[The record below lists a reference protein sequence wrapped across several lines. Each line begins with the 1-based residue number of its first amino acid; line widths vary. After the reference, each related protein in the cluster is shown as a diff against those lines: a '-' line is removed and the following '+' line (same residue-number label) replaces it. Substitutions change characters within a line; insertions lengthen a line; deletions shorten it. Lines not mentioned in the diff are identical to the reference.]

1 MSNKSLGDFI
11 VDRTESLNDK
21 SIQDYYIDTQHSHI
35 DRLLDSEQYILE
47 GSRGIG
53 KTMLL
58 RSAEIRATEEF
69 GKESILAVWVNFEES
84 LRIARIRIIDDSI
97 DPFLQWTM
105 GKILHETL
113 KKIIS
118 LKPSCEDQLRCHLSS
133 IFNGSTDEDYIDSF
147 NTYVDLLDE
156 YIKILEKGDIED
168 NSMLSNHSPSNKL
181 SSILDNPVSFKA
193 FMLQLI
199 KDFKL
204 ERIVLFFDEAAHVF
218 SHEQQEKFFTL
229 FKALRNPQIACKAA
243 VYPGIT
249 NYGKYFEKGQDAKEL
264 RIDWSSKNKDDISYI
279 RSILKKRILA
289 YDNAYWEMLCR
300 NEDIIQ
306 MISICSNGNPRFAFH
321 IIDELE
327 NMKAF
332 KKPSITYQVLINAI
346 RQVFDNKWK
355 EFASLQSRLVKYKSF
370 IKESESFMKQV
381 VIPNLQLWNENRRK
395 DGKKLSVGF
404 YIETDAYDKIPQI
417 FDILAYHNIVTINYS
432 KKSIKQYK
440 YGYLVSMNPSIL
452 FANRIIQGVSEIGQI
467 SVAIENNQAYYITTQ
482 EIIDMQ
488 GRVSIENEY
497 KCSNEKCSF
506 SISEEFNYCPK
517 CGSLVIKERVESLY
531 NVLRSH
537 DIENLR
543 LGSALKERVRQ
554 KFSNIGEI
562 YDSELDEIRMRY
574 VQDVR
579 IVKVKNA
586 AIEYMAG

>member
-289 YDNAYWEMLCR
+289 YDN
-300 NEDIIQ
+300 ND
-306 MISICSNGNPRFAFH
+306 
-321 IIDELE
+321 
-327 NMKAF
+327 
-332 KKPSITYQVLINAI
+332 T
-346 RQVFDNKWK
+346 
-355 EFASLQSRLVKYKSF
+355 
-370 IKESESFMKQV
+370 
-381 VIPNLQLWNENRRK
+381 
-395 DGKKLSVGF
+395 
-404 YIETDAYDKIPQI
+404 
-417 FDILAYHNIVTINYS
+417 
-432 KKSIKQYK
+432 
-440 YGYLVSMNPSIL
+440 SIL
-452 FANRIIQGVSEIGQI
+452 QDLTRKKNNCRRRYGLRVLCDYFI
-467 SVAIENNQAYYITTQ
+467 S
-482 EIIDMQ
+482 
-488 GRVSIENEY
+488 
-497 KCSNEKCSF
+497 
-506 SISEEFNYCPK
+506 
-517 CGSLVIKERVESLY
+517 
-531 NVLRSH
+531 
-537 DIENLR
+537 
-543 LGSALKERVRQ
+543 
-554 KFSNIGEI
+554 
-562 YDSELDEIRMRY
+562 
-574 VQDVR
+574 
-579 IVKVKNA
+579 
-586 AIEYMAG
+586 